1 MKKIFTILTF
11 LTATSIFA
19 TDRFVDPNLS
29 AGNGTT
35 LFTSITSAV
44 NAAVNG
50 DRIIIASTTYNE
62 PALTISKSLQIMPQT
77 PGTTINFNANII
89 ISGFAGMKLE
99 ITGFNLGIY
108 YFSSNPI
115 TSGSYS
121 NRAKVSIIQ
130 CNSDFIDFNN
140 NYYESNIILNQV
152 TSYIAFRFG
161 NIISNTTKNIYLLD
175 ESQENIISSDKNLIT
190 NNQVAYM
197 IGVFNN
203 DNKFIIANNLLKD
216 ISIVRWNAN
225 ANVINKISN
234 NNFADNSFINF
245 SSTDVPNYNIIFT
258 SNKFNSSFSAYN
270 FNPSCGNYYGVSSY
284 NSDPN
289 NGGLFL
295 EPYKYGSWFP
305 NWLLGWT
312 NNPPNP
318 PTNYGCSS
326 YNAASTNSFPNPTI
340 SGFFEWSYNGLDITC
355 PSPIAGQ
362 PLALTKIVG
371 AANDIDSGKPSHD
384 YYDIDLTINDRGING
399 GPFSLLNYNPTSN
412 PNNSKAFIF
421 DLDMPT
427 DLFPGQSIDIKAKGF
442 HKN

>member
-1 MKKIFTILTF
+1 MKNIFTF
-11 LTATSIFA
+11 LTLFTFSSISA
-19 TDRFVDPNLS
+19 IDRFVDPNLS
-29 AGNGTT
+29 SGNGTT
-35 LFTSITSAV
+35 LFTTITSAV

-50 DRIIIASTTYNE
+50 DRIIIVSTTYNE

-130 CNSDFIDFNN
+130 CNSAIIDFNN
-140 NYYESNIILNQV
+140 IYYEANIILNQV
-152 TSYIAFRFG
+152 PNYIAFRFG
-161 NIISNTTKNIYLLD
+161 NIVSNTTANIYLLD

-190 NNQVAYM
+190 NNQVSNI
-197 IGVFNN
+197 IGVYNN
-203 DNKFIIANNLLKD
+203 DYKFIIANNILK
-216 ISIVRWNAN
+216 
-225 ANVINKISN
+225 N
-234 NNFADNSFINF
+234 NNFMDNAVINF
-245 SSTDVPNYNIIFT
+245 SSDSVPNYNIIFT
-258 SNKFNSSFSAYN
+258 SNKFNTSFSAWST
-270 FNPSCGNYYGVSSY
+270 SCGGDPYSNNQNNVSSY
-284 NSDPN
+284 NIDPN
-289 NGGLFL
+289 SLFATA
-295 EPYKYGSWFP
+295 YAYNSWFP
-305 NWLLGWT
+305 FT
-312 NNPPNP
+312 N
-318 PTNYGCSS
+318 TACGNYSQQ
-326 YNAASTNSFPNPTI
+326 STNAFPNPNI
-340 SGFFEWSYNGLDITC
+340 SGFFEWSYNGLDINC
-355 PSPIAGQ
+355 PSPNVGQ

-384 YYDIDLTINDRGING
+384 YYDIDLTINDRGITG
-399 GPFSLLNYNPTSN
+399 GPYSQLNYNPTSN

-427 DLFPGQSIDIKAKGF
+427 DLFPGQNIDIKAKGY